1 MTDNYDYL
9 QLLNLE
15 MPSPPKV
22 ETDPSDDLDL
32 WLNTDFVF
40 DPLDT
45 AALAN
50 HARTEAVQ
58 EQTSSPLMQSP
69 ISPAQ
74 PNLQTS
80 PLAHYQTAPLG
91 SVIPELKPAGDE
103 KVNKEEELDKR
114 RRNTAASARFR
125 AKKKQRE
132 QLLEKTA
139 KEMTEKAE
147 TLERRVKEY
156 EMELKWLRQL
166 VTDRDG
172 KKRLRDIYE
181 ENGLKFVEGT
191 YAAGSG
197 PEAYPVIPAAN
208 VAAAAAVFANA
219 LALAQQQ
226 PQLQLPLA
234 LPLPDAKRPRLASAA
249 LKL

>member
-1 MTDNYDYL
+1 MNEPNYDYL

-15 MPSPPKV
+15 MPSPPKEV
-22 ETDPSDDLDL
+22 DTADDLDL

-40 DPLDT
+40 DPLD
-45 AALAN
+45 APALAN
-50 HARTEAVQ
+50 NARTEATH
-58 EQTSSPLMQSP
+58 EQVSSPLMHSP
-69 ISPAQ
+69 LTPTQHGLTSPAAY
-74 PNLQTS
+74 P
-80 PLAHYQTAPLG
+80 G
-91 SVIPELKPAGDE
+91 SVFHPGADHTQVKG
-103 KVNKEEELDKR
+103 KVVEEELDKR

-181 ENGLKFVEGT
+181 ENGMKFVEGT

-197 PEAYPVIPAAN
+197 PEAFPIIPAAN

-249 LKL
+249 TLKL

>member
-1 MTDNYDYL
+1 MGEPNYDYL

-15 MPSPPKV
+15 MPSPPK
-22 ETDPSDDLDL
+22 EADTHDDLDL

-40 DPLDT
+40 DPLD
-45 AALAN
+45 APALTN
-50 HARTEAVQ
+50 NARTEVSSESA
-58 EQTSSPLMQSP
+58 TSPLMH
-69 ISPAQ
+69 
-74 PNLQTS
+74 S
-80 PLAHYQTAPLG
+80 PLTPTQHGLSSPNGYPG
-91 SVIPELKPAGDE
+91 SMFHPGTDITKG
-103 KVNKEEELDKR
+103 KVVEEELDKR

-181 ENGLKFVEGT
+181 ENGMKFVEGT

-197 PEAYPVIPAAN
+197 PEAYPIIPAAN

-226 PQLQLPLA
+226 PQLQLPLS
-234 LPLPDAKRPRLASAA
+234 LPLPDPKRPRLASAA